1 MSLYQSLLEHYGYN
15 EPIVSSEIEYK
26 SYSRPWIYK
35 EMNKLCDQGMV
46 VRYEKGIYYIPT
58 KTILGT
64 SILDPRKVIE
74 KKYIKDGADIIGY
87 YSGAT
92 LLNQLDLSTQMP
104 NTIELYTNNETSRLR
119 NTTVGNQKVVL
130 RRART
135 PINTSNAAVL
145 CFLELMNSVPA
156 SFFDEERKT
165 KVCSFVQRNNISRS
179 DIAQFVKDFPDKVFR
194 TLVESEVI
202 YSVAQ

>member
-1 MSLYQSLLEHYGYN
+1 MSLYQSLLEQYGYN

-64 SILDPRKVIE
+64 SMLDPRKVIE
-74 KKYIKDGADIIGY
+74 KKYIKDGEDIIGY

-145 CFLELMNSVPA
+145 CFLELMNSVPS
-156 SFFDEERKT
+156 SFFDEERKV
-165 KVCSFVQRNNISRS
+165 KVCSFVQRNNISRG

>member
-1 MSLYQSLLEHYGYN
+1 MSLYQSLLEQYGYN

-64 SILDPRKVIE
+64 SMLDPRKVIE
-74 KKYIKDGADIIGY
+74 KKYIKDGEDIIGY

-156 SFFDEERKT
+156 SFFDEERKS
-165 KVCSFVQRNNISRS
+165 KVCSFVQQNNISRS
-179 DIAQFVKDFPDKVFR
+179 DIAQFVKNFPDKVFR

-202 YSVAQ
+202 YSVTQ

>member
-1 MSLYQSLLEHYGYN
+1 MSLYQSLLEQYGYN

-35 EMNKLCDQGMV
+35 EMNKLSDQGMV

-64 SILDPRKVIE
+64 SMLDPRKVIE
-74 KKYIKDGADIIGY
+74 KKYIKDGEDIIGY

-135 PINTSNAAVL
+135 TINTSNAAVL
-145 CFLELMNSVPA
+145 CFLELMNSVPS
-156 SFFDEERKT
+156 SFFDEERKA
-165 KVCSFVQRNNISRS
+165 KVCSFVQQNNISRG

>member
-1 MSLYQSLLEHYGYN
+1 
-15 EPIVSSEIEYK
+15 
-26 SYSRPWIYK
+26 
-35 EMNKLCDQGMV
+35 MNKLCDQGMV

-64 SILDPRKVIE
+64 SMLDPRKVIE
-74 KKYIKDGADIIGY
+74 KKYIKDGEDIIGY

-145 CFLELMNSVPA
+145 CFLELMNSVPS
-156 SFFDEERKT
+156 SFFDEERKA
-165 KVCSFVQRNNISRS
+165 KVCNFDVLIGVLALRS
-179 DIAQFVKDFPDKVFR
+179 TTF
-194 TLVESEVI
+194 
-202 YSVAQ
+202 

>member
-1 MSLYQSLLEHYGYN
+1 MSLYQSLLEYYGYN

-156 SFFDEERKT
+156 SFFDEERKA